1 MWGSTGAQ
9 PNLASS
15 RFGAD
20 KLNNTPHNFIV
31 AGNEVEL
38 YFSPSDGTTSQIINT
53 IMDADASVNFAT
65 LVFTRNDI
73 ADAVVDRSND
83 FFVDVTGLIEMVN
96 ASSSEYQYLLDNF
109 VNVRSYAD
117 VQGQLHHKYVIID
130 ADSPDDDPVVLTGSH
145 NWSSS
150 AENSNDENTL
160 IIHNDEIA
168 NQFYQEYSQRYNDVT
183 VGIEEFF
190 NNTNISAYS
199 NPVVDQLYITDINFD
214 QSVTFTVTDA
224 SGKVIMSEVI
234 NTVSGADI
242 KLNLSSLDKGIYLV
256 SLILKNESKTIK
268 IIKK

>member
-1 MWGSTGAQ
+1 
-9 PNLASS
+9 
-15 RFGAD
+15 
-20 KLNNTPHNFIV
+20 
-31 AGNEVEL
+31 
-38 YFSPSDGTTSQIINT
+38 
-53 IMDADASVNFAT
+53 
-65 LVFTRNDI
+65 
-73 ADAVVDRSND
+73 
-83 FFVDVTGLIEMVN
+83 MVN

-109 VNVRSYAD
+109 VNVKSYEEIE
-117 VQGQLHHKYVIID
+117 GQLHHKYVIID

-190 NNTNISAYS
+190 NNTNISAYP

-268 IIKK
+268 IIKN